1 MKKRKSTK
9 KKSTTQK
16 RYQQPTKSW
25 SSRKYHQDEEETS
38 ARTPSAFRSGLR
50 NHHLSSGQ
58 RLAFTPRNSSAKNLA
73 GTNTPSYM
81 RPTKNWERDHESPF
95 HRESFASS
103 TKHFLGTFRRA
114 HLTEGQK
121 FAFGAHANVSATR
134 TWYLSFLGYA
144 IHRHDTL
151 EHRYTSQTFNGKTEQ
166 DSGQA
171 QSSCVCQHKRFQSA
185 RRVQAF

>member
-1 MKKRKSTK
+1 MKKKKST

-58 RLAFTPRNSSAKNLA
+58 RLAFTPRNSSAKKLA
-73 GTNTPSYM
+73 GTDTPSYM
-81 RPTKNWERDHESPF
+81 RPTKNWVRDHESPF

-134 TWYLSFLGYA
+134 TWYQSFFLGYT
-144 IHRHDTL
+144 ID
-151 EHRYTSQTFNGKTEQ
+151 
-166 DSGQA
+166 
-171 QSSCVCQHKRFQSA
+171 
-185 RRVQAF
+185 